1 MFNCPV
7 IFFFLNR
14 YNTKIE
20 VCETKKKKNSRRF
33 EFSKF
38 FDGKFLKS
46 KLLKESDLLRGDN
59 DNRDNFVFS
68 IRCRGNRKG
77 FYR

>member
-1 MFNCPV
+1 M
-7 IFFFLNR
+7 
-14 YNTKIE
+14 
-20 VCETKKKKNSRRF
+20 
-33 EFSKF
+33 KF